1 MLPLPMKCLESVLIL
16 MLILICYSYSFKI
29 STTNQA
35 FRYRVMSNF
44 TMPDGPIYAK
54 GWLKYTTFD
63 KKEKSKPKD
72 FFKNM
77 AFYEQM
83 KNGLTL
89 DLTKKDSVGYVSIPD
104 EDHFFF
110 ILTEN
115 TLNVLSSRK
124 VKLLLIYKITS
135 FNFNKFIVE

>member
-1 MLPLPMKCLESVLIL
+1 MPLPMKCLESVLIL
-16 MLILICYSYSFKI
+16 MLIIICYSYSFKI

-35 FRYRVMSNF
+35 FKYRVMSNF
-44 TMPDGPIYAK
+44 TMPEGPIYAK

-63 KKEKSKPKD
+63 KNEKSKPKD

-83 KNGLTL
+83 KNGQIL
-89 DLTKKDSVGYVSIPD
+89 DLTKKDKIGYVNIPD

-124 VKLLLIYKITS
+124 VKFLS
-135 FNFNKFIVE
+135 FLHNNLFLF

>member
-1 MLPLPMKCLESVLIL
+1 MKCLESVLIL
-16 MLILICYSYSFKI
+16 MLIIICYSYSFKI

-35 FRYRVMSNF
+35 FKYRVMSNF

-83 KNGLTL
+83 KNGQTL
-89 DLTKKDSVGYVSIPD
+89 DLTKKDKIGYVNIPD

-124 VKLLLIYKITS
+124 VKFLL
-135 FNFNKFIVE
+135 FIQNNVILL